1 MYVEQANTPYATNIQ
16 KENIVKAQEGRKTA
30 EEIQR
35 AKMNENLLVDLQVYQ
50 EQKKKQAQP
59 LADKMILP
67 VQPVALTS
75 VYTPPQFQSYLNNVM
90 KNFYTPFI
98 YKDYNIQIGGPNA
111 DHLMAQMIYEDAL
124 PPASVYSSYKSLKER
139 NALCDYVRGTFIQ
152 YQEGENID
160 FNGGPRSLNSRLNL
174 LNLNPFNTNYFESNP
189 YLGLSENILIYNS
202 CYPIMYDKAEA
213 ISKCQK
219 NSIGVNVRIYRLTK
233 PEALFIGENV
243 TDVMNINRIL
253 KTELKKEKL
262 RMLYKQL
269 KSTNIDDEAIIR
281 AFNSINYDELYGEIP
296 VDLSG
301 MVKKIDFNVWREIDY
316 YAFIRNKINKQ
327 YISPNFIMSYAYF
340 VNRNA
345 NIRWTNRG
353 QPTQVYLYNCEG
365 REEEYMLPEAQRLK
379 YSNNVLVLLTESPNF
394 TIYSWSSDSYQENRN
409 IKTQIYNG
417 FKTENTWM
425 SVVAQLLI
433 AFCVMD
439 KYNFTINQM
448 DLNRN
453 VYIKELF
460 INPDSIQYW
469 RFNLNGIEY
478 YVPNHGCL
486 VLIDSDYHNISGRG
500 YKILS
505 TELFNDNQTMVK
517 NAIRQNA
524 IKCFDPNNF
533 GQEFKNIGG
542 IRPCDT
548 VMQLLT
554 NISNY
559 VKNGMPFEEI
569 MKTCF
574 VGYVHNRV
582 GTQIRNNEVMY
593 INKVDARPF
602 TKGEL
607 VIYESAYET
616 YEILLYIENVD
627 NYNCRCAGRDGN
639 INTNNPL
646 VEKIV
651 GKDLLYH
658 YSENEIIFQDK
669 KPGEPS
675 LNLDYLIET
684 YNL

>member
-1 MYVEQANTPYATNIQ
+1 MG
-16 KENIVKAQEGRKTA
+16 ENI
-30 EEIQR
+30 
-35 AKMNENLLVDLQVYQ
+35 LLDLQLYKDQ
-50 EQKKKQAQP
+50 PPKKKPA
-59 LADKMILP
+59 LADKMIMP
-67 VQPVALTS
+67 IQPVALTS
-75 VYTPPQFQSYLNNVM
+75 VYTPPQFQSYMNNVM

-98 YKDYNIQIGGPNA
+98 YKDYNIQVGGPNA
-111 DHLMAQMIYEDAL
+111 DHIMAQMIYEDVL
-124 PPASVYSSYKSLKER
+124 PPATIYSSYKSLKER
-139 NALCDYVRGTFIQ
+139 NALCEFIRGTFIQ
-152 YQEGENID
+152 YQEGENVD

-189 YLGLSENILIYNS
+189 YLGLAENILIYNS

-219 NSIGVNVRIYRLTK
+219 NSVGVNVRVYRLTK

-243 TDVMNINRIL
+243 SQAMNINKIL

-262 RMLYKQL
+262 RILYQEL
-269 KSTNIDDEAIIR
+269 KTTNIDDAAIIQ
-281 AFNSINYDELYGEIP
+281 AFNSIKFDDFYGDIP

-301 MVKKIDFNVWREIDY
+301 MVRKIDFNVWREIDY
-316 YAFIRNKINKQ
+316 YAYVRNKINKQ
-327 YISPNFIMSYAYF
+327 FISPNFIMSYAYF

-379 YSNNVLVLLTESPNF
+379 YSNNVAVLLTESPNF
-394 TIYSWSSDSYQENRN
+394 TFYAWSSDTYQENRN

-417 FKTENTWM
+417 FKTEKTWT
-425 SVVAQLLI
+425 SVIAQLLT

-448 DLNRN
+448 DLNKN

-460 INPDSIQYW
+460 INPDAVQYW
-469 RFNLNGIEY
+469 RYNINGIEY
-478 YVPNHGCL
+478 YIPNHGCL
-486 VLIDSDYHNISGRG
+486 VLIDSDYHNVEGKC

-505 TELFNDNQTMVK
+505 NELFNDNISLIK
-517 NAIRQNA
+517 NVIKQNA
-524 IKCFDPNNF
+524 LRCFDPNNF

-542 IRPCDT
+542 IRPCGE
-548 VMQLLT
+548 VIQLLT
-554 NISNY
+554 QITNY
-559 VKNGMPFEEI
+559 IKNNMSFELI
-569 MKTCF
+569 MKNCF
-574 VGYVHNRV
+574 VEYVHNRV
-582 GTQIRNNEVMY
+582 GTQIRNNEVIY
-593 INKVDARPF
+593 INKLDVRPF
-602 TKGEL
+602 VRGEL

-627 NYNCRCAGRDGN
+627 NYTCKCAGRDGN

-646 VEKIV
+646 VEKNV
-651 GKDLLYH
+651 AKDLLYH
-658 YSENEIIFQDK
+658 YSENEIIYQDK

-684 YNL
+684 YYL